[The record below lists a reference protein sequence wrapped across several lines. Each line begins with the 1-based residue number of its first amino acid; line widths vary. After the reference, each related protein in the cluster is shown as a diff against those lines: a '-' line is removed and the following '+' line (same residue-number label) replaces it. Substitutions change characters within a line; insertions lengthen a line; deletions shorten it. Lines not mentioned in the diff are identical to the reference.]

1 MNDSSSTDSV
11 TAVSDTTLD
20 THVINT
26 IFNTSDRL
34 TPLELKRR
42 VQHACRPVK
51 HGQIE
56 SSIKRLVEQK
66 ELIYTYQFGNSFLEP
81 SFEKPVR
88 VANSI
93 ILKPPN
99 ANYHPLPGD
108 IVVNIKAGAAF
119 GTGIH
124 PTTRLSLRGLEK
136 VCTENLSRIKEGGQR
151 ILDIGTGSGVLAI
164 AALKLGLEMGIG
176 LDIDPCARAEATEN
190 AELNGLSPRMEKS
203 GCSLDS
209 LQGHFFLITANL
221 RFPTLKAYFK
231 NMIDLTET
239 GSFLVVSG
247 IKTNEIRRIENMSK
261 AFGMAIYWEGVEQ
274 EWGGLVLHR

>member
-1 MNDSSSTDSV
+1 VNDSSSTDSV

-99 ANYHPLPGD
+99 ANYHPLPDD

-136 VCTENLSRIKEGGQR
+136 VCTDNMSRIKEGGQR

-164 AALKLGLEMGIG
+164 AALKLGLDQGLG
-176 LDIDPCARAEATEN
+176 LDIDPCAQVEASEN
-190 AELNGLSPRMEKS
+190 AELNSLSQQLEIS
-203 GCSLDS
+203 ACSLDS
-209 LQGHFFLITANL
+209 LQDRFFLITANL

-231 NMIDLTET
+231 KMIELTEP
-239 GSFLVVSG
+239 GSFLVISG
-247 IKTNEIRRIENMSK
+247 IKFNEVRRMKNISK
-261 AFGMAIYWEGVEQ
+261 TFGMAVYWEEVEHD
-274 EWGGLVLHR
+274 WGGLALRR

>member
-1 MNDSSSTDSV
+1 MNDSSYRDSV

-20 THVINT
+20 AHVINT

-99 ANYHPLPGD
+99 ANYHPLPDD

-124 PTTRLSLRGLEK
+124 PTTRLSLWGLEK
-136 VCTENLSRIKEGGQR
+136 VCTDNMSRIKEGGQR

-190 AELNGLSPRMEKS
+190 AELNGLSPRMEIS

-209 LQGHFFLITANL
+209 LQGCFFLVTANL
-221 RFPTLKAYFK
+221 RFPTLKAYLT
-231 NMIDLTET
+231 NMVDLTET
-239 GSFLVVSG
+239 GSFLVLSG
-247 IKTNEIRRIENMSK
+247 IKTNEIRRMKNMSK
-261 AFGMAIYWEGVEQ
+261 TFGMAVYWEGVEQ
-274 EWGGLVLHR
+274 EWGGLALHR